1 LRIEKL
7 AFLILDSQCVIAME
21 YRPNPDELLAR
32 VQAEEVQRA
41 RGKLKV
47 FFGATAGVGKTY
59 AMLEAALE
67 KRAEGVD
74 VIVGYVETHGRV
86 ETEALLGTPTMRGML
101 PVLPRRQVEY
111 RGTILDEFDLDA
123 TLVRR
128 PAVILVDELA
138 HTNAPGAR
146 HPKRWQDVEELLN
159 AGINVYT
166 TVNVQHIESLN
177 DVVAQITGVLVR
189 ETVPDHI
196 IEQADEVELIDLPP
210 DDLLQRLKEGK
221 VYVPHQAQRA
231 AHNFFRKGNLIAL
244 RELALRRTA
253 ERVDAQMRGYMR
265 EHAIP
270 QTWPTAERIL
280 VCVGPGPLGTR
291 LVRAARRMAVGLR
304 AEWIAVTVET
314 PKVARLP
321 EAERDQI
328 VQTLRLAEQLGAETH
343 TLSGQNVSDVILD
356 YAHTRN
362 VSKIVVGKPAR
373 PRWREILFGSTV
385 DDLVRHSGEI
395 DIYVITGDHDSS
407 QPPARPLAIERTSD
421 WSQYAKGLLV
431 VAVCTALAWLM
442 FPYFAL
448 ANLIMIYLLGVVI
461 VAARCGRGPSI
472 VATVLSVAAFDFFFV
487 QPYLTFAVSD
497 AEYLVT
503 FAVMLAVGLVIST
516 LTVRLRQQAD
526 AARLREQRITA
537 LYAMSREFAST
548 RGIKKVLR
556 AAVQNINQTFDSQVV
571 ILLPNAAG
579 RLQPWGEV
587 AGWWG
592 EGVNERTVFAPDTH
606 DQGVAQWVYDH
617 GQLAGLGTDTLA
629 GARALYLPLIASRGT
644 IGVLG
649 VRPTQPRRFLA
660 PEQLHLLET
669 FANQAALA
677 LERIALT
684 KEAQRAQ
691 VQAETERM
699 RSSLL
704 SSVSH
709 DLRTPLA
716 VITGA
721 TSSLI
726 EGATTLEPE
735 TRVELAQT
743 AYEEAE
749 RLNRLVGNLLDM
761 TRLESGAV
769 QVQKEWQPLE
779 EVIGA
784 ALTRLDNRLRDHPI
798 TVSLPP
804 DGSLVPLD
812 SVLIEQ
818 VLINLLENAIKYT
831 PPGSPIE
838 ISATGTRDVVT
849 VSIADRGPGIPP
861 GDVQRI
867 FDKFYRARSGDGS
880 GGVGLGLTIC
890 RGIVEAHGG
899 RIWVENRAGGGAAFR
914 FTLPLEGTPPPVA
927 PEIEAPIDRPAT
939 TTSA

>member
-1 LRIEKL
+1 
-7 AFLILDSQCVIAME
+7 ME
-21 YRPNPDELLAR
+21 QRPNPDELLAR
-32 VQAEEVQRA
+32 VQAEEVQQA

-59 AMLEAALE
+59 AMLEAGLE
-67 KRAEGVD
+67 KRAEGMGV
-74 VIVGYVETHGRV
+74 VVGYVETHGRV
-86 ETEALLGTPTMRGML
+86 ETEALLGRPTLRGML
-101 PVLPRRQVEY
+101 PILPRRQVEY
-111 RGTILDEFDLDA
+111 RGTTLEEFDLDA
-123 TLVRR
+123 ALARHPTL
-128 PAVILVDELA
+128 ILVDELA
-138 HTNAPGAR
+138 HANAAGSR
-146 HPKRWQDVEELLN
+146 HPKRWQDVEELLD

-177 DVVAQITGVLVR
+177 DVVAQITGVVVR
-189 ETVPDHI
+189 ETVPDRI

-265 EHAIP
+265 DHAIP
-270 QTWPTAERIL
+270 RTWPTAERIL
-280 VCVGPGPLGTR
+280 VCVGPGPLGDR
-291 LVRAARRMAVGLR
+291 LVRAARRMAAGLH

-314 PKVARLP
+314 PKTARLG
-321 EAERDQI
+321 EADRDRI

-343 TLSGQNVSDVILD
+343 TLSGQNVSEVILD

-385 DDLVRHSGEI
+385 DELVRRSGEI
-395 DIYVITGDHDSS
+395 DVYVITGDQDVAE
-407 QPPARPLAIERTSD
+407 QPARPLTIERTSD
-421 WSQYAKGLLV
+421 WSQYAKGLLA

-442 FPYFAL
+442 FPSFAL
-448 ANLIMIYLLGVVI
+448 ANLIMVYLLGVVV

-472 VATVLSVAAFDFFFV
+472 LAAILSVAAFDFFFV
-487 QPYLTFAVSD
+487 PPYLTFAVSD
-497 AEYLVT
+497 VEYVVT
-503 FAVMLAVGLVIST
+503 FVVMLAVGLVIST

-526 AARLREQRITA
+526 AARLREQRISA
-537 LYAMSREFAST
+537 LYTMSREFAST
-548 RGIKKVLR
+548 RGIKKVLH

-592 EGVNERTVFAPDTH
+592 KEINERTMFAPDTH
-606 DQGVAQWVYDH
+606 DQGVAQWVYHH
-617 GQLAGLGTDTLA
+617 GQLAGMGTDTLA
-629 GARALYLPLIASRGT
+629 GTRALYLPLSASRGT

-649 VRPTQPRRFLA
+649 VRPSEARRFLP

-677 LERIALT
+677 LERVTLT
-684 KEAQRAQ
+684 EEAQRAQ
-691 VQAETERM
+691 VQVETERL

-721 TSSLI
+721 TSSLV
-726 EGATTLEPE
+726 EGATTLEPA

-749 RLNRLVGNLLDM
+749 RLNRLVSNLLDM
-761 TRLESGAV
+761 TRLESGAL
-769 QVQKEWQPLE
+769 QVRKEWQPLE
-779 EVIGA
+779 EVVGA
-784 ALTRLDNRLRDHPI
+784 ALTRLDDRLRDHPV
-798 TVSLPP
+798 TASLPP
-804 DGSLVPLD
+804 DGPVAPLD

-838 ISATGTRDVVT
+838 ISVMKARDAVT
-849 VSIADRGPGIPP
+849 VTIADRGPGIPL
-861 GDVQRI
+861 GDEQRI
-867 FDKFYRARSGDGS
+867 FEKFYRARVGDGS

-899 RIWVENRAGGGAAFR
+899 RIWVENRAGSGAAFH
-914 FTLPLEGTPPPVA
+914 FTLPVDGTPPPVA
-927 PEIEAPIDRPAT
+927 PEMEALADQAAT
-939 TTSA
+939 TTSS